1 VEKNAMPKQL
11 PKKDVRGEGAL
22 RTKKEKQSFRL
33 TSRSALDIIDS
44 LSAHIAILDQNG
56 IILATNR
63 AWEDFA
69 IANKIRM
76 RPDTININ
84 YLEICDR
91 ALKDDS
97 AENAG
102 EVSEGIRALIEKK
115 IDEFVIEY
123 PCHSS
128 HKKRWFYMR
137 ATRLSDSR
145 PLRVV
150 ISHEDISALKQ
161 AEEELRKRQVEL
173 NLRRQDLEETNTA
186 LKILLKRR
194 EEDKHELEENLVI
207 NIKEMVFPYLDKLH
221 NARLDSREKT
231 YLDIIESHLNEI
243 LSPLLRKLSSRY
255 INLTPQEIKVA
266 CLVKDGRT
274 TKEISQILFISE
286 NTVNFHRNNIRG
298 KLGLKKKGSNLRSYL
313 LSLEE

>member
-1 VEKNAMPKQL
+1 MPKKL
-11 PKKDVRGEGAL
+11 PEKDAPGEGPL
-22 RTKKEKQSFRL
+22 RTIKEKKSFRL
-33 TSRSALDIIDS
+33 TSRSALGIINS

-56 IILATNR
+56 TILATNG
-63 AWEDFA
+63 AWADFA
-69 IANKIRM
+69 NANKIRM
-76 RPDTININ
+76 RPDTVNVN

-91 ALKDDS
+91 ALRNS

-128 HKKRWFYMR
+128 HEKRWFYMR

-150 ISHEDISALKQ
+150 ISHENITALKQ

-173 NLRRQDLEETNTA
+173 KLQRQNLEETNTA
-186 LKILLKRR
+186 LKVLLKRR
-194 EEDKHELEENLVI
+194 EDDKHELEESLVS
-207 NIKEMVFPYLDKLH
+207 NVKELVFPYLDKLH

-243 LSPLLRKLSSRY
+243 VSPLLRKLSSRY
-255 INLTPQEIKVA
+255 LNLTPQEIQVA
-266 CLVKDGRT
+266 SLVKGGKT

-286 NTVNFHRNNIRG
+286 NTVNFHRKNIRG
-298 KLGLKKKGSNLRSYL
+298 KLGLKKKDTNLRSYL
-313 LSLEE
+313 LSLEG

>member
-1 VEKNAMPKQL
+1 MPR
-11 PKKDVRGEGAL
+11 KDARGEGAL
-22 RTKKEKQSFRL
+22 RTKKEKNSFRL
-33 TSRSALDIIDS
+33 TSRSALEIINS

-56 IILATNR
+56 TIMATNE
-63 AWEDFA
+63 AWADFA
-69 IANKIRM
+69 KANKIRM
-76 RPDTININ
+76 RPDMVDVN

-91 ALKDDS
+91 ALSDS

-115 IDEFVIEY
+115 IDEFAIEY
-123 PCHSS
+123 PCHSF
-128 HKKRWFYMR
+128 HEKRWFYMR

-150 ISHEDISALKQ
+150 ISHENITALKNAQ
-161 AEEELRKRQVEL
+161 EELMKQQVEL
-173 NLRRQDLEETNTA
+173 NLQRQDLEETNTA
-186 LKILLKRR
+186 LKVLLKRR
-194 EEDKHELEENLVI
+194 ENDKHELEESLVS
-207 NIKEMVFPYLDKLH
+207 NVKELVFPYLDKLH

-243 LSPLLRKLSSRY
+243 VSPLLRKLSSRY
-255 INLTPQEIKVA
+255 LNLTPQEIQVA
-266 CLVKDGRT
+266 SLVKGGKT

-286 NTVNFHRNNIRG
+286 NTVNFHRKRVRG
-298 KLGLKKKGSNLRSYL
+298 KLGLKKKSTNMRAFL

>member
-1 VEKNAMPKQL
+1 MPR
-11 PKKDVRGEGAL
+11 KDARGEGAL
-22 RTKKEKQSFRL
+22 RTKKEKNPFRL
-33 TSRSALDIIDS
+33 TSRSALEIINS

-56 IILATNR
+56 TILATNE
-63 AWEDFA
+63 AWADFA
-69 IANKIRM
+69 KANKIRM
-76 RPDTININ
+76 RPDMVNVN

-91 ALKDDS
+91 ALSDS

-115 IDEFVIEY
+115 IDEFAIEY

-128 HKKRWFYMR
+128 HEKRWFYMR

-150 ISHEDISALKQ
+150 ISHENITALKK
-161 AEEELRKRQVEL
+161 AEEELKKQQAEL
-173 NLRRQDLEETNTA
+173 KLQRQDLEETNTA
-186 LKILLKRR
+186 LKVLLKRR
-194 EEDKHELEENLVI
+194 EDDKHELEESLVS
-207 NIKEMVFPYLDKLH
+207 NVKELVFPYLDKLH

-243 LSPLLRKLSSRY
+243 VSPLLRKLSSRY
-255 INLTPQEIKVA
+255 LNLTPQEIQVA
-266 CLVKDGRT
+266 SLVKDGKR

-286 NTVNFHRNNIRG
+286 NTVNFHRKRIRG
-298 KLGLKKKGSNLRSYL
+298 KLGLKKKSTNMRAFL

>member
-1 VEKNAMPKQL
+1 M
-11 PKKDVRGEGAL
+11 
-22 RTKKEKQSFRL
+22 RTKKKKNFLQL
-33 TSRSALDIIDS
+33 TSRFALDIINS
-44 LSAHIAILDQNG
+44 LSAHIAILDHNG
-56 IILATNR
+56 TILATNE
-63 AWEDFA
+63 AWADFA
-69 IANKIRM
+69 KANKIRM
-76 RPDTININ
+76 RPDMVDVN

-91 ALKDDS
+91 ALSDS

-115 IDEFVIEY
+115 IDEFAIEY

-128 HKKRWFYMR
+128 HEKRWFYMR

-150 ISHEDISALKQ
+150 ISHENITALKK
-161 AEEELRKRQVEL
+161 AEEELKKQQAEL
-173 NLRRQDLEETNTA
+173 KLQRQDLEETNTA
-186 LKILLKRR
+186 LKVLLKRR
-194 EEDKHELEENLVI
+194 EDDKHELEESLVS
-207 NIKEMVFPYLDKLH
+207 NVKELVFPYLDKLH

-243 LSPLLRKLSSRY
+243 VSPLLRKLSSRY
-255 INLTPQEIKVA
+255 LNLTPQEIQVA
-266 CLVKDGRT
+266 SLVKDGKR

-286 NTVNFHRNNIRG
+286 HTVNFHRKRIRE
-298 KLGLKKKGSNLRSYL
+298 KLGLKKKSTSMRAFL